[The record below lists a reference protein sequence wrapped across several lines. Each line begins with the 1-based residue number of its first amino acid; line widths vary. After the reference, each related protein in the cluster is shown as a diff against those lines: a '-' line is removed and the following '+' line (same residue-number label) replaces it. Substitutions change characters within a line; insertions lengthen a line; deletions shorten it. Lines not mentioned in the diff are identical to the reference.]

1 MELTWLQVGVE
12 GWGDFLSFR
21 YKQRF
26 LGIRNLAKI
35 RDSAQEVEL

>member
-1 MELTWLQVGVE
+1 MASGWSGR
-12 GWGDFLSFR
+12 WGDFLSFR